1 MMTVKELIDE
11 LKKSKFE
18 PMNPFSH
25 TVNLN
30 EGILSHGVKMGE
42 GFLLTA
48 EMVELIQ
55 EGYENIVCAQP
66 FGCLPNHICGKGVM
80 KNIKEH
86 YPNSNIVAI
95 DYDPSAT
102 KVNQENRIK
111 LMLAIAKENLNK
123 NKKECL

>member
-1 MMTVKELIDE
+1 MVEHIQYCHILLELYGGSKLKEFIFKWLIKFMDKREAIMIDE

-48 EMVELIQ
+48 EMV
-55 EGYENIVCAQP
+55 
-66 FGCLPNHICGKGVM
+66 
-80 KNIKEH
+80 
-86 YPNSNIVAI
+86 
-95 DYDPSAT
+95 
-102 KVNQENRIK
+102 
-111 LMLAIAKENLNK
+111 
-123 NKKECL
+123 